1 MTALAVTSG
10 SGPPSVG
17 PMCQGAKKD
26 SGDPCMIC
34 GQNLERSSSETSG
47 NVWIDSW
54 WRRKHEYLCAEDTWF
69 IVCLVF
75 FMGIATASPAQAI
88 KPAPP
93 TPIDM
98 KKVELGGTPWN
109 PQWDQII
116 EKALPPEMLSS
127 QAPRGVRRFCPRFY
141 EMGTADKRT
150 FWAYFFQALA
160 GAEAGLNPNTSVRH
174 TEPEGAMAMRSEGLL
189 QLSYADQKR
198 YGCDFNWQVD
208 RALKANDPAKT
219 ILQPKN
225 NLECGVKILVNQTI
239 VQHKPL
245 LTRSGYWS
253 TLQPDGPSYR
263 VFAKQMTN
271 PPAACGLPTKSTI
284 DKSATTKSVQDDA
297 NRSETPK

>member
-1 MTALAVTSG
+1 VS
-10 SGPPSVG
+10 
-17 PMCQGAKKD
+17 
-26 SGDPCMIC
+26 IC
-34 GQNLERSSSETSG
+34 GLKTSW
-47 NVWIDSW
+47 VMVS
-54 WRRKHEYLCAEDTWF
+54 
-69 IVCLVF
+69 LVF
-75 FMGIATASPAQAI
+75 CIGIATPSHAQASR
-88 KPAPP
+88 PVPP

-127 QAPRGVRRFCPRFY
+127 QVPQGVRRFCPRFY
-141 EMGTADKRT
+141 EMGETDKRT

-160 GAEAGLNPNTSVRH
+160 GAEAGLNPNTSVPH
-174 TEPEGAMAMRSEGLL
+174 PKPEVARRDEVGGKATRSQGLL
-189 QLSYADQKR
+189 QLAYADQKR
-198 YGCDFNWQVD
+198 YGCDFNWQAD

-239 VQHKPL
+239 IQHKPL

-253 TLQPDGPSYR
+253 TLHPDGPSYR

-271 PPAACGLPTKSTI
+271 PPSACGLSTKSTI

-297 NRSETPK
+297 NRGETPK